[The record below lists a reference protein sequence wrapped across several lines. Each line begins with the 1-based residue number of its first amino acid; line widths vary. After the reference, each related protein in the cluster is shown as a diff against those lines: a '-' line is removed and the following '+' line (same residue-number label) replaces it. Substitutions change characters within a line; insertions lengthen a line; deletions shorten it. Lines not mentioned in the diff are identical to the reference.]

1 MNVLSP
7 NRGFFMGERMQ
18 YRFKNPELEK
28 VVFTLFDKD
37 SAMAT
42 IARQMQDRATNI
54 VLENYLCFRSG
65 TNLNKNIFDIEDL
78 SGAIAFP
85 KEEIEE
91 YEE

>member
-1 MNVLSP
+1 
-7 NRGFFMGERMQ
+7 MQ

-42 IARQMQDRATNI
+42 ITEQMQDRAINI
-54 VLENYLCFRSG
+54 VLKNDLFMTSG
-65 TNLNKNIFDIEDL
+65 TDLNKNIFNIEDL
-78 SGAIAFP
+78 SGSIAFP

-91 YEE
+91 SKD